1 MADINLLRPKTKKLC
16 ELFIEACRKAGIN
29 LVITQTLR
37 SMYEQDAYYSQGR
50 ELLSTVNAKRK
61 KANLQPITEKENK
74 SIITKAIAGSSPHNY
89 GLAWDIACIVNGK
102 VDYNNLEL
110 YKTCGSIAKPIN
122 FEGYTIEWGGD
133 FKSIKDYPHFQLKN
147 WKKYKERRRKMAR
160 KKVEEVVEGEKEL
173 ELKVEEVIEEEKIDQ
188 KDCTLEDILE
198 IKNSK
203 STLENEVKS
212 HEMRIK
218 NIGNE
223 LKVLNKDIENL
234 EKVNFTKELSEDETK
249 KLETKKLEVVE
260 LNRQLKVK
268 IDKIEECK
276 KEIKEYEI
284 VLKEFAIAQYR
295 KIVEKEIKLQDD
307 RYGHIFEIKKAI
319 DKIVQYEAELL
330 EEEKHIIDL
339 KLTLSNTVQIPN
351 NIELPTKLVPM
362 QAGQRKEIIS
372 KVKDL
377 SLYLSKKVK

>member
-1 MADINLLRPKTKKLC
+1 
-16 ELFIEACRKAGIN
+16 
-29 LVITQTLR
+29 
-37 SMYEQDAYYSQGR
+37 
-50 ELLSTVNAKRK
+50 
-61 KANLQPITEKENK
+61 
-74 SIITKAIAGSSPHNY
+74 
-89 GLAWDIACIVNGK
+89 
-102 VDYNNLEL
+102 
-110 YKTCGSIAKPIN
+110 
-122 FEGYTIEWGGD
+122 
-133 FKSIKDYPHFQLKN
+133 
-147 WKKYKERRRKMAR
+147 MAR
-160 KKVEEVVEGEKEL
+160 KKVEEVVEEEKEL
-173 ELKVEEVIEEEKIDQ
+173 ELKVEEVVEEEKINQ
-188 KDCTLEDILE
+188 EDCTLEDILE
-198 IKNSK
+198 IKNKK

-284 VLKEFAIAQYR
+284 VLKEFAITQYR

>member
-1 MADINLLRPKTKKLC
+1 
-16 ELFIEACRKAGIN
+16 
-29 LVITQTLR
+29 
-37 SMYEQDAYYSQGR
+37 
-50 ELLSTVNAKRK
+50 
-61 KANLQPITEKENK
+61 
-74 SIITKAIAGSSPHNY
+74 
-89 GLAWDIACIVNGK
+89 
-102 VDYNNLEL
+102 
-110 YKTCGSIAKPIN
+110 
-122 FEGYTIEWGGD
+122 
-133 FKSIKDYPHFQLKN
+133 
-147 WKKYKERRRKMAR
+147 MAR
-160 KKVEEVVEGEKEL
+160 KKVEEVVEEEKEL
-173 ELKVEEVIEEEKIDQ
+173 ELKVEEVVEEEKINQ
-188 KDCTLEDILE
+188 EDCTLEDILE
-198 IKNSK
+198 IKNKK

-276 KEIKEYEI
+276 KEIK
-284 VLKEFAIAQYR
+284 
-295 KIVEKEIKLQDD
+295 LQDD

-351 NIELPTKLVPM
+351 NIELPTKSVPM

>member
-1 MADINLLRPKTKKLC
+1 
-16 ELFIEACRKAGIN
+16 
-29 LVITQTLR
+29 
-37 SMYEQDAYYSQGR
+37 
-50 ELLSTVNAKRK
+50 
-61 KANLQPITEKENK
+61 
-74 SIITKAIAGSSPHNY
+74 
-89 GLAWDIACIVNGK
+89 
-102 VDYNNLEL
+102 
-110 YKTCGSIAKPIN
+110 
-122 FEGYTIEWGGD
+122 
-133 FKSIKDYPHFQLKN
+133 
-147 WKKYKERRRKMAR
+147 MAR
-160 KKVEEVVEGEKEL
+160 KKVEEVIEEEKEL
-173 ELKVEEVIEEEKIDQ
+173 ELKVEEVIEEEKINQ
-188 KDCTLEDILE
+188 EDCTLEDILE
-198 IKNSK
+198 IKNKK

-249 KLETKKLEVVE
+249 KLETKKLEVIE

-319 DKIVQYEAELL
+319 DKIIQYEAELL

>member
-1 MADINLLRPKTKKLC
+1 
-16 ELFIEACRKAGIN
+16 
-29 LVITQTLR
+29 
-37 SMYEQDAYYSQGR
+37 
-50 ELLSTVNAKRK
+50 
-61 KANLQPITEKENK
+61 
-74 SIITKAIAGSSPHNY
+74 
-89 GLAWDIACIVNGK
+89 
-102 VDYNNLEL
+102 
-110 YKTCGSIAKPIN
+110 
-122 FEGYTIEWGGD
+122 
-133 FKSIKDYPHFQLKN
+133 
-147 WKKYKERRRKMAR
+147 
-160 KKVEEVVEGEKEL
+160 
-173 ELKVEEVIEEEKIDQ
+173 
-188 KDCTLEDILE
+188 
-198 IKNSK
+198 
-203 STLENEVKS
+203 
-212 HEMRIK
+212 MRIK

-268 IDKIEECK
+268 IDKIEEYK

-319 DKIVQYEAELL
+319 DKIIQYEAELL
-330 EEEKHIIDL
+330 DEEKHIIDL

-351 NIELPTKLVPM
+351 NIELPTKSVQM

>member
-1 MADINLLRPKTKKLC
+1 
-16 ELFIEACRKAGIN
+16 
-29 LVITQTLR
+29 
-37 SMYEQDAYYSQGR
+37 
-50 ELLSTVNAKRK
+50 
-61 KANLQPITEKENK
+61 
-74 SIITKAIAGSSPHNY
+74 
-89 GLAWDIACIVNGK
+89 
-102 VDYNNLEL
+102 
-110 YKTCGSIAKPIN
+110 
-122 FEGYTIEWGGD
+122 
-133 FKSIKDYPHFQLKN
+133 
-147 WKKYKERRRKMAR
+147 MAR
-160 KKVEEVVEGEKEL
+160 KKVGEVVEEEKEL
-173 ELKVEEVIEEEKIDQ
+173 ELKVGEVVEEEKELELKVGEVVEEEKINQ
-188 KDCTLEDILE
+188 EDCTLEDILE
-198 IKNSK
+198 IKNKK

-249 KLETKKLEVVE
+249 KLETKKLEVIE

-284 VLKEFAIAQYR
+284 VLKEFAITQYR

>member
-1 MADINLLRPKTKKLC
+1 
-16 ELFIEACRKAGIN
+16 
-29 LVITQTLR
+29 
-37 SMYEQDAYYSQGR
+37 
-50 ELLSTVNAKRK
+50 
-61 KANLQPITEKENK
+61 
-74 SIITKAIAGSSPHNY
+74 
-89 GLAWDIACIVNGK
+89 
-102 VDYNNLEL
+102 
-110 YKTCGSIAKPIN
+110 
-122 FEGYTIEWGGD
+122 
-133 FKSIKDYPHFQLKN
+133 
-147 WKKYKERRRKMAR
+147 MAR
-160 KKVEEVVEGEKEL
+160 KKVEEVVEEEKEL
-173 ELKVEEVIEEEKIDQ
+173 ELKVEEVIEEEKINQ
-188 KDCTLEDILE
+188 EDCTLEDILE
-198 IKNSK
+198 IKNKK

>member
-1 MADINLLRPKTKKLC
+1 
-16 ELFIEACRKAGIN
+16 
-29 LVITQTLR
+29 
-37 SMYEQDAYYSQGR
+37 
-50 ELLSTVNAKRK
+50 
-61 KANLQPITEKENK
+61 
-74 SIITKAIAGSSPHNY
+74 
-89 GLAWDIACIVNGK
+89 
-102 VDYNNLEL
+102 
-110 YKTCGSIAKPIN
+110 
-122 FEGYTIEWGGD
+122 
-133 FKSIKDYPHFQLKN
+133 
-147 WKKYKERRRKMAR
+147 MAR
-160 KKVEEVVEGEKEL
+160 KKVEEVIEEEKEL
-173 ELKVEEVIEEEKIDQ
+173 ELKVEEVIEEEKINQ
-188 KDCTLEDILE
+188 EDCTLEDILE
-198 IKNSK
+198 IKNKK

-284 VLKEFAIAQYR
+284 VLKEFAITQYR

>member
-1 MADINLLRPKTKKLC
+1 
-16 ELFIEACRKAGIN
+16 
-29 LVITQTLR
+29 
-37 SMYEQDAYYSQGR
+37 
-50 ELLSTVNAKRK
+50 
-61 KANLQPITEKENK
+61 
-74 SIITKAIAGSSPHNY
+74 
-89 GLAWDIACIVNGK
+89 
-102 VDYNNLEL
+102 
-110 YKTCGSIAKPIN
+110 
-122 FEGYTIEWGGD
+122 
-133 FKSIKDYPHFQLKN
+133 
-147 WKKYKERRRKMAR
+147 MAR
-160 KKVEEVVEGEKEL
+160 KKVEEVIEEEKEL

-198 IKNSK
+198 IKNKK

-249 KLETKKLEVVE
+249 KLETKKLEVIE

-284 VLKEFAIAQYR
+284 VLKEFAITQYR

>member
-1 MADINLLRPKTKKLC
+1 
-16 ELFIEACRKAGIN
+16 
-29 LVITQTLR
+29 
-37 SMYEQDAYYSQGR
+37 
-50 ELLSTVNAKRK
+50 
-61 KANLQPITEKENK
+61 
-74 SIITKAIAGSSPHNY
+74 
-89 GLAWDIACIVNGK
+89 
-102 VDYNNLEL
+102 
-110 YKTCGSIAKPIN
+110 
-122 FEGYTIEWGGD
+122 
-133 FKSIKDYPHFQLKN
+133 
-147 WKKYKERRRKMAR
+147 MAR
-160 KKVEEVVEGEKEL
+160 KKVEEVIEEEKEL
-173 ELKVEEVIEEEKIDQ
+173 ELKVEEVIEEEKINQEDY
-188 KDCTLEDILE
+188 TLEDILE
-198 IKNSK
+198 IKNKK

>member
-1 MADINLLRPKTKKLC
+1 
-16 ELFIEACRKAGIN
+16 
-29 LVITQTLR
+29 
-37 SMYEQDAYYSQGR
+37 
-50 ELLSTVNAKRK
+50 
-61 KANLQPITEKENK
+61 
-74 SIITKAIAGSSPHNY
+74 
-89 GLAWDIACIVNGK
+89 
-102 VDYNNLEL
+102 
-110 YKTCGSIAKPIN
+110 
-122 FEGYTIEWGGD
+122 
-133 FKSIKDYPHFQLKN
+133 
-147 WKKYKERRRKMAR
+147 MAR
-160 KKVEEVVEGEKEL
+160 KKVEEVIEEEKEL

-198 IKNSK
+198 IKNKK

>member
-1 MADINLLRPKTKKLC
+1 
-16 ELFIEACRKAGIN
+16 
-29 LVITQTLR
+29 
-37 SMYEQDAYYSQGR
+37 
-50 ELLSTVNAKRK
+50 
-61 KANLQPITEKENK
+61 
-74 SIITKAIAGSSPHNY
+74 
-89 GLAWDIACIVNGK
+89 
-102 VDYNNLEL
+102 
-110 YKTCGSIAKPIN
+110 
-122 FEGYTIEWGGD
+122 
-133 FKSIKDYPHFQLKN
+133 
-147 WKKYKERRRKMAR
+147 MAR
-160 KKVEEVVEGEKEL
+160 KKVEEVVEEEKEL
-173 ELKVEEVIEEEKIDQ
+173 ELKVEEVIEEEKINQ
-188 KDCTLEDILE
+188 EYCTLEDILE
-198 IKNSK
+198 IKNKK

-223 LKVLNKDIENL
+223 LKILNKDIENL

-284 VLKEFAIAQYR
+284 VLKEFAITQYR

>member
-1 MADINLLRPKTKKLC
+1 
-16 ELFIEACRKAGIN
+16 
-29 LVITQTLR
+29 
-37 SMYEQDAYYSQGR
+37 
-50 ELLSTVNAKRK
+50 
-61 KANLQPITEKENK
+61 
-74 SIITKAIAGSSPHNY
+74 
-89 GLAWDIACIVNGK
+89 
-102 VDYNNLEL
+102 
-110 YKTCGSIAKPIN
+110 
-122 FEGYTIEWGGD
+122 
-133 FKSIKDYPHFQLKN
+133 
-147 WKKYKERRRKMAR
+147 MAR
-160 KKVEEVVEGEKEL
+160 KKVEEVVEEEKEL

-188 KDCTLEDILE
+188 KDCTIEDILE

-249 KLETKKLEVVE
+249 KLETKKLEVIE

>member
-1 MADINLLRPKTKKLC
+1 
-16 ELFIEACRKAGIN
+16 
-29 LVITQTLR
+29 
-37 SMYEQDAYYSQGR
+37 
-50 ELLSTVNAKRK
+50 
-61 KANLQPITEKENK
+61 
-74 SIITKAIAGSSPHNY
+74 
-89 GLAWDIACIVNGK
+89 
-102 VDYNNLEL
+102 
-110 YKTCGSIAKPIN
+110 
-122 FEGYTIEWGGD
+122 
-133 FKSIKDYPHFQLKN
+133 
-147 WKKYKERRRKMAR
+147 MAR
-160 KKVEEVVEGEKEL
+160 KKVEEVVKEEKEL
-173 ELKVEEVIEEEKIDQ
+173 ELKVEEVVKEEKINQ
-188 KDCTLEDILE
+188 EDCTLEDILE
-198 IKNSK
+198 IKNKK
-203 STLENEVKS
+203 STLENEVNS

-351 NIELPTKLVPM
+351 NIELPTKSVQM

>member
-1 MADINLLRPKTKKLC
+1 
-16 ELFIEACRKAGIN
+16 
-29 LVITQTLR
+29 
-37 SMYEQDAYYSQGR
+37 
-50 ELLSTVNAKRK
+50 
-61 KANLQPITEKENK
+61 
-74 SIITKAIAGSSPHNY
+74 
-89 GLAWDIACIVNGK
+89 
-102 VDYNNLEL
+102 
-110 YKTCGSIAKPIN
+110 
-122 FEGYTIEWGGD
+122 
-133 FKSIKDYPHFQLKN
+133 
-147 WKKYKERRRKMAR
+147 MAR
-160 KKVEEVVEGEKEL
+160 KKVEEVVEEEKEL
-173 ELKVEEVIEEEKIDQ
+173 ELKVEEVIEEEKINQ
-188 KDCTLEDILE
+188 EDCTLEDILE
-198 IKNSK
+198 IKNKK

-223 LKVLNKDIENL
+223 LKILNKDIENL

>member
-1 MADINLLRPKTKKLC
+1 ML
-16 ELFIEACRKAGIN
+16 
-29 LVITQTLR
+29 
-37 SMYEQDAYYSQGR
+37 
-50 ELLSTVNAKRK
+50 KRT
-61 KANLQPITEKENK
+61 TE
-74 SIITKAIAGSSPHNY
+74 
-89 GLAWDIACIVNGK
+89 
-102 VDYNNLEL
+102 
-110 YKTCGSIAKPIN
+110 
-122 FEGYTIEWGGD
+122 
-133 FKSIKDYPHFQLKN
+133 
-147 WKKYKERRRKMAR
+147 ER
-160 KKVEEVVEGEKEL
+160 L
-173 ELKVEEVIEEEKIDQ
+173 
-188 KDCTLEDILE
+188 
-198 IKNSK
+198 K

-284 VLKEFAIAQYR
+284 VLKEFAITQYR

>member
-1 MADINLLRPKTKKLC
+1 
-16 ELFIEACRKAGIN
+16 
-29 LVITQTLR
+29 
-37 SMYEQDAYYSQGR
+37 
-50 ELLSTVNAKRK
+50 
-61 KANLQPITEKENK
+61 
-74 SIITKAIAGSSPHNY
+74 
-89 GLAWDIACIVNGK
+89 
-102 VDYNNLEL
+102 
-110 YKTCGSIAKPIN
+110 
-122 FEGYTIEWGGD
+122 
-133 FKSIKDYPHFQLKN
+133 
-147 WKKYKERRRKMAR
+147 MAR
-160 KKVEEVVEGEKEL
+160 KKVEEVVEEEKEL
-173 ELKVEEVIEEEKIDQ
+173 ELKVEEVVEEENINQ
-188 KDCTLEDILE
+188 EDCTLEDILE

-295 KIVEKEIKLQDD
+295 KIVEKEIK
-307 RYGHIFEIKKAI
+307 
-319 DKIVQYEAELL
+319 
-330 EEEKHIIDL
+330 
-339 KLTLSNTVQIPN
+339 
-351 NIELPTKLVPM
+351 
-362 QAGQRKEIIS
+362 
-372 KVKDL
+372 
-377 SLYLSKKVK
+377 

>member
-1 MADINLLRPKTKKLC
+1 
-16 ELFIEACRKAGIN
+16 
-29 LVITQTLR
+29 
-37 SMYEQDAYYSQGR
+37 
-50 ELLSTVNAKRK
+50 
-61 KANLQPITEKENK
+61 
-74 SIITKAIAGSSPHNY
+74 
-89 GLAWDIACIVNGK
+89 
-102 VDYNNLEL
+102 
-110 YKTCGSIAKPIN
+110 
-122 FEGYTIEWGGD
+122 
-133 FKSIKDYPHFQLKN
+133 
-147 WKKYKERRRKMAR
+147 MAR
-160 KKVEEVVEGEKEL
+160 KKVEEVVEEEKEL
-173 ELKVEEVIEEEKIDQ
+173 ESKVEEVVEEEKINQ
-188 KDCTLEDILE
+188 EDCTLEDILE
-198 IKNSK
+198 IKNKK

>member
-1 MADINLLRPKTKKLC
+1 
-16 ELFIEACRKAGIN
+16 
-29 LVITQTLR
+29 
-37 SMYEQDAYYSQGR
+37 
-50 ELLSTVNAKRK
+50 
-61 KANLQPITEKENK
+61 
-74 SIITKAIAGSSPHNY
+74 
-89 GLAWDIACIVNGK
+89 
-102 VDYNNLEL
+102 
-110 YKTCGSIAKPIN
+110 
-122 FEGYTIEWGGD
+122 
-133 FKSIKDYPHFQLKN
+133 
-147 WKKYKERRRKMAR
+147 MAR
-160 KKVEEVVEGEKEL
+160 KKVGEVVEEEKEL
-173 ELKVEEVIEEEKIDQ
+173 ELKVEEEKINQ
-188 KDCTLEDILE
+188 EDCTLEDILE
-198 IKNSK
+198 IKNKK

-268 IDKIEECK
+268 IDKIEEYK

-339 KLTLSNTVQIPN
+339 KLTLSNTVQIPY
-351 NIELPTKLVPM
+351 NIELPTKSVPM

>member
-1 MADINLLRPKTKKLC
+1 
-16 ELFIEACRKAGIN
+16 
-29 LVITQTLR
+29 
-37 SMYEQDAYYSQGR
+37 
-50 ELLSTVNAKRK
+50 
-61 KANLQPITEKENK
+61 
-74 SIITKAIAGSSPHNY
+74 
-89 GLAWDIACIVNGK
+89 
-102 VDYNNLEL
+102 
-110 YKTCGSIAKPIN
+110 
-122 FEGYTIEWGGD
+122 
-133 FKSIKDYPHFQLKN
+133 
-147 WKKYKERRRKMAR
+147 MAR
-160 KKVEEVVEGEKEL
+160 KKVEEVIEEEKEL

-198 IKNSK
+198 IKNKK

-284 VLKEFAIAQYR
+284 VLKEFAIKKKR

-351 NIELPTKLVPM
+351 IIELPTNLVPM

>member
-1 MADINLLRPKTKKLC
+1 
-16 ELFIEACRKAGIN
+16 
-29 LVITQTLR
+29 
-37 SMYEQDAYYSQGR
+37 
-50 ELLSTVNAKRK
+50 
-61 KANLQPITEKENK
+61 
-74 SIITKAIAGSSPHNY
+74 
-89 GLAWDIACIVNGK
+89 
-102 VDYNNLEL
+102 
-110 YKTCGSIAKPIN
+110 
-122 FEGYTIEWGGD
+122 
-133 FKSIKDYPHFQLKN
+133 
-147 WKKYKERRRKMAR
+147 MAR
-160 KKVEEVVEGEKEL
+160 KKVEEVIEEEKEL
-173 ELKVEEVIEEEKIDQ
+173 ELKVEEVIEEEKINQ
-188 KDCTLEDILE
+188 EDCTLEDILE
-198 IKNSK
+198 IKNKK

-249 KLETKKLEVVE
+249 KLETKKLEVIE

>member
-1 MADINLLRPKTKKLC
+1 
-16 ELFIEACRKAGIN
+16 
-29 LVITQTLR
+29 
-37 SMYEQDAYYSQGR
+37 
-50 ELLSTVNAKRK
+50 
-61 KANLQPITEKENK
+61 
-74 SIITKAIAGSSPHNY
+74 
-89 GLAWDIACIVNGK
+89 
-102 VDYNNLEL
+102 
-110 YKTCGSIAKPIN
+110 
-122 FEGYTIEWGGD
+122 
-133 FKSIKDYPHFQLKN
+133 
-147 WKKYKERRRKMAR
+147 MAR
-160 KKVEEVVEGEKEL
+160 KKVEEVIEEEKEL
-173 ELKVEEVIEEEKIDQ
+173 ELKVEEVVEEEKINQ
-188 KDCTLEDILE
+188 EDCTLEDILE
-198 IKNSK
+198 IKNKK

-218 NIGNE
+218 NIENE